1 MAREWIRRTVAAR
14 AAWWA
19 LCLLLS
25 GCKMISSPPPPP
37 DVPRELKK
45 VSLPAYVIEP
55 PDILN
60 IDAVRLVPRP
70 PYRIGPLDAL
80 GIQVT
85 NTLPDQPIAGVYTV
99 EVDGT
104 VNLGFTYGSV
114 QVLDLT
120 LEEARK
126 AIDKFL
132 EKRLKRP
139 FEVTVVLSEARAM
152 QQIRGPHLVRPD
164 GTISLG
170 VYGSVYVDNLTIPEA
185 RKAIEVHLEQ
195 YLLRPEVSVDVSG
208 FNSQVYYVVIDG
220 GGVGEQVIRVPVTGK
235 NTVLD
240 ALGLT
245 GGLGPVSSR
254 FHIWVARPTPN
265 GPCQEQTLKVDWNGI
280 VRRGDTTTN
289 YQLFPGDRVYVKAD
303 QLVTIDTYIARIISP
318 IERMLGVTLLGA
330 TTIEQLE
337 NMGRTIG
344 TTTGTTTT
352 TVIGR

>member
-1 MAREWIRRTVAAR
+1 
-14 AAWWA
+14 
-19 LCLLLS
+19 
-25 GCKMISSPPPPP
+25 
-37 DVPRELKK
+37 VPRELKK
-45 VSLPAYVIEP
+45 VSLPTYVIEP

-70 PYRIGPLDAL
+70 PYRIAALDAL

-104 VNLGFTYGSV
+104 VHLGFTYGSV
-114 QVLDLT
+114 PVLDLT

-126 AIDKFL
+126 AIDKVL

-139 FEVTVVLSEARAM
+139 FEVTVVLAEARAM

-208 FNSQVYYVVIDG
+208 FNSQVYYVIIDG
-220 GGVGEQVIRVPVTGK
+220 GGIGEQVIRVPVTGK

-254 FHIWVARPTPN
+254 FHIWVARPTPH
-265 GPCQEQTLKVDWNGI
+265 GPCQEQSLKVDWNGI
-280 VRRGDTTTN
+280 VRRGDPSTN
-289 YQLFPGDRVYVKAD
+289 YQLFPGDRVYVQAD
-303 QLVTIDTYIARIISP
+303 RLVTIDTYIARIISP